1 MVKNGQGIQTSTKK
15 FKFATYEFRNYCL
28 DIAFGFSPV
37 FMLIKQIFL
46 SVFQF
51 PFHGRI
57 PFPTPPDGEIDPVVA
72 ESPGLVDNQ
81 LSALREKP
89 N

>member
-1 MVKNGQGIQTSTKK
+1 M
-15 FKFATYEFRNYCL
+15 
-28 DIAFGFSPV
+28 
-37 FMLIKQIFL
+37 
-46 SVFQF
+46 FQF

-81 LSALREKP
+81 LSALRESRTEAIDAFYLE
-89 N
+89 NNSR

>member
-1 MVKNGQGIQTSTKK
+1 M
-15 FKFATYEFRNYCL
+15 
-28 DIAFGFSPV
+28 
-37 FMLIKQIFL
+37 
-46 SVFQF
+46 FQF

-57 PFPTPPDGEIDPVVA
+57 PFPTPPDGEIDPLVA